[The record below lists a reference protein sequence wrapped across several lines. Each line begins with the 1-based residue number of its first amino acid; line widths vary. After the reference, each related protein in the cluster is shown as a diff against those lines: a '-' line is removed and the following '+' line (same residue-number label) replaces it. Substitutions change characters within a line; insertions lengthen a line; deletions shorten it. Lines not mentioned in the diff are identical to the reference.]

1 MRRTISFL
9 LGMVFGIVF
18 LLSSIGIVAYV
29 GVAIVKP
36 NDVFPESEPILGG
49 LSDTTI
55 LKLVQD
61 LAEKYKAEASGVAPD
76 GGYYTVG
83 DFVTDY
89 NVTIATDLPQDV
101 KDMPLLQYFAET
113 DAEGDTGFV
122 RAMKDVK
129 VSAILSL
136 ANFIQ
141 GNVSEEEGKVLFDE
155 ETIAEL
161 SNYTLYEMIM
171 DEEKG
176 VNYVLQNVKL
186 AQIVPDAFPAEESE
200 NKLMWAVG
208 QTEIGKAI
216 EALSGD
222 NNLFLQLNEGGALAS
237 LGSLQIVDI
246 VGDDSPLLSG
256 LLTHTTIADLI
267 NEHGELVPDTLLETL
282 ELGVVLGLQKNRI
295 ENVDYTVLNLDDSDG
310 LKVVLYKDDSFL
322 MSQDGGQTCF
332 EAKKGTCPEEDGHYC
347 GYECFDYVWY
357 ETVACADPTHITD
370 ADHLYDGD
378 ICVDGVY
385 YQKASS
391 LYNIVA
397 NLDLTMLV
405 GGDSDAL
412 LNTFMNIPL
421 GELLGQETEEGLM
434 NLVLSMSV
442 NDLMAGG
449 YNAFA
454 LGDLLQFNKN
464 VVSIENYDFLFI
476 EEPTRV
482 YKHKT
487 NDTYAVSDDA
497 VTLYEARLNCTEE
510 HDHTA
515 KCFDVVWYNQQPC
528 QETHD
533 HAGEALVGENYYA
546 PASGIFAQ
554 LASYTIG
561 DITSD
566 TNAILDEVMNVKLQE
581 LLGQQLEGPLAA
593 LGDMTIAQLVDGS
606 AFDTLY
612 VGAILGYSRKV
623 MDESA
628 FATEVCQQIKTDGA
642 NYIKLVDGVWYFAN
656 LDCTEEHDHSADCF
670 GAVWYSACADGC
682 TEAHDHETI
691 DGKLYTPATG
701 IAGLLADKTI
711 ADFSDIN
718 GLVGEVTIRDV
729 LGENIPSMLKTL
741 ADTPIS
747 QLATEIDTLK
757 FGQILGYTK
766 QGEIWYN
773 CTTDHVHGTGCA
785 VAEGIV
791 AKIADYTIA
800 DLSNMQEIVGDLTI
814 RDVLGENIPS
824 MLKTL
829 ADTPISQLATEI
841 DTLKLG
847 AILGYTKQG
856 ETWYNCETDHV
867 HGAGC
872 TAVDGLMAKFADKK
886 VTELTDIN
894 GIISELTLADVLGD
908 NVPSILSSLKDTPI
922 DQLATKIETLKL
934 GEMLG
939 YTLEGGVWYDC
950 ETNHAH
956 GAGCTKVDG
965 LMAKFADKTIADLSN
980 LDDIIS
986 DLTLADVLGD
996 NIPEMLK
1003 SIKDTPVSQL
1013 STAIET
1019 LKLGEMLGYA
1029 LEGGVWYDCDTN
1041 HAHGA
1046 GCTKVSGLMA
1056 KLAGKTVSDLSNLDD
1071 IISDFTLEDVLGDN
1085 VPTILASLKN
1095 TPISQLSTAI
1105 DGLKLGEMM
1114 GYTLEGGIWYDCDT
1128 NHTHGAS
1135 CTEATGMMAKLAGK
1149 TVADLG
1155 NLQSTIQSFTLADV
1169 LGENVPTMLA
1179 SIKDTPIS
1187 DIGTAMD
1194 GLKLGEVMGYKL
1206 QGTTWYDCAT
1216 DHTHGAGCTLVDGI
1230 NGALVDIQIGELGN
1244 ADTLKN
1250 AVNKLTLSELG
1261 IGSGNAMLEAVG
1273 NVPLLEVG
1281 NEINNLQMG
1290 VAMGYTLEGGVWYDC
1305 DTDHTH
1311 GPGCTTVE
1319 GVNAKIASLK
1329 VNEMGSGLNGVM
1341 TSLTI
1346 GDLVDSGMMTLE
1358 EENQYKLDI
1367 IFCNDNTHTTT
1378 VTVPFV
1384 GTTTVACD
1392 LAGFLQWKNV
1402 NASGTAK
1409 QFFEECHSG
1418 LTEEEI
1424 EQHRGKWKAC
1434 TLDNFVNGLL
1444 GAIK

>member
-29 GVAIVKP
+29 GVAIIKP

-61 LAEKYKAEASGVAPD
+61 LAEKYKAEASGIAPD

-83 DFVTDY
+83 DFVADY
-89 NVTIATDLPQDV
+89 NITIATDLPQDV

-113 DAEGDTGFV
+113 DAEGDTGLV
-122 RAMKDVK
+122 RAMKNVK

-141 GNVSEEEGKVLFDE
+141 GETSEEGKVLFDQ

-186 AQIVPDAFPAEESE
+186 AQVVPDAFPEEESD
-200 NKLMWAVG
+200 NKLMWAIG

-216 EALSGD
+216 EALTGN

-237 LGSLQIVDI
+237 LGSLQIVDL

-256 LLTHTTIADLI
+256 LLAHTTIADLI
-267 NEHGELVPDTLLETL
+267 NENGELVPDTLLETL
-282 ELGVVLGLQKNRI
+282 ELGVVLGLQKNQV
-295 ENVDYTVLNLDDSDG
+295 ENVDYIVLNPDDTDG
-310 LKVVLYKDDSFL
+310 LHVVLYKDDSYL
-322 MSQDGGQTCF
+322 MSTDGGQTCF
-332 EAKKGTCPEEDGHYC
+332 EAKKGTCPEEDRHYC

-357 ETVACADPTHITD
+357 ETVACTNPTHITD

-378 ICVDGVY
+378 ICIEGVY
-385 YQKASS
+385 YEKASS
-391 LYNIVA
+391 LYDIVA
-397 NLDLTMLV
+397 NLDLTMLI

-421 GELLGQETEEGLM
+421 GELLGQETDEGLM
-434 NLVLSMSV
+434 NLILYMSV

-449 YNAFA
+449 YNAFT

-497 VTLYEARLNCTEE
+497 VTLYEARLDCTEE
-510 HDHTA
+510 HSHTA
-515 KCFDVVWYNQQPC
+515 KCFDIVWYNQQQC
-528 QETHD
+528 EEAHD
-533 HAGEALVGENYYA
+533 HAGEALVGESYYA

-554 LASYTIG
+554 LANYTIG

-566 TNAILDEVMNVKLQE
+566 TNAILDEVMSVKLQD

-593 LGDMTIAQLVDGS
+593 LGSLTIAELVDGS

-612 VGAILGYSRKV
+612 VGAILGYSRKA
-623 MDESA
+623 MNESA
-628 FATEVCQQIKTDGA
+628 FATNLGDTIKTDGA
-642 NYIKLVDGVWYFAN
+642 NYIKLVDDVWYFAN
-656 LDCTEEHDHSADCF
+656 LSCTAEHDHTANCYSV
-670 GAVWYSACADGC
+670 VWYVPCTDGC
-682 TEAHDHETI
+682 TAEHDHETI
-691 DGKLYTPATG
+691 DGLLHSQATG

-711 ADFSDIN
+711 ADLTDIN
-718 GLVGEVTIRDV
+718 GLIGDLTIRDV
-729 LGENIPSMLKTL
+729 LGDNIPSMLEAL

-747 QLATEIDTLK
+747 QLATEIDGLK
-757 FGQILGYTK
+757 IGQILGYTK
-766 QGEIWYN
+766 QGDTWYN
-773 CTTDHVHGTGCA
+773 CQTDHTHGASCT
-785 VAEGIV
+785 VADGIV
-791 AKIADYTIA
+791 AKLADNTIA
-800 DLSNMQEIVGDLTI
+800 DLSNMQDIVGDLTI

-824 MLKTL
+824 MLKAL

-841 DTLKLG
+841 DGLKIG
-847 AILGYTKQG
+847 QILGYTKQG
-856 ETWYNCETDHV
+856 EVWYNCENDHL
-867 HGAGC
+867 HGTGC
-872 TAVDGLMAKFADKK
+872 VVVEGLMTKFADKK
-886 VTELTDIN
+886 ISELTDIDS
-894 GIISELTLADVLGD
+894 IISDLTLEDVLGD

-922 DQLATKIETLKL
+922 SQLATKIETLKL

-939 YTLEGGVWYDC
+939 YTLEGTVWYNC
-950 ETNHAH
+950 ETDHVH
-956 GAGCTKVDG
+956 DAGCVKVDG
-965 LMAKFADKTIADLSN
+965 LMAKLADKTISDLSN
-980 LDDIIS
+980 LDDIIA
-986 DLTLADVLGD
+986 DLTLEDVLGD
-996 NIPEMLK
+996 NVPEILK
-1003 SIKDTPVSQL
+1003 SIKDTPVNQL

-1019 LKLGEMLGYA
+1019 LKLGEMMGYT
-1029 LEGGVWYDCDTN
+1029 LESGVWYDCDTN
-1041 HAHGA
+1041 HAHSSA
-1046 GCTKVSGLMA
+1046 CTKVSGLMA
-1056 KLAGKTVSDLSNLDD
+1056 KLADKTISDLSNLDG
-1071 IISDFTLEDVLGDN
+1071 IISDLTLEDVLGDN
-1085 VPTILASLKN
+1085 VPSILASLKN
-1095 TPISQLSTAI
+1095 TPISQLSTAM

-1114 GYTLEGGIWYDCDT
+1114 GYTLQGTVWYDCDT
-1128 NHTHGAS
+1128 EHTHGAG
-1135 CTEATGMMAKLAGK
+1135 CTQATGMMAKLANK

-1155 NLQSTIQSFTLADV
+1155 NLESTIQSFTLADV
-1169 LGENVPTMLA
+1169 LGDNVPSMLG

-1187 DIGTAMD
+1187 EIGTAMD
-1194 GLKLGEVMGYKL
+1194 GLKLGEVMGYTL
-1206 QGTTWYDCAT
+1206 EGGIWYDCDTEHA
-1216 DHTHGAGCTLVDGI
+1216 HGTGCTVVDGI
-1230 NGALVDIQIGELGN
+1230 NGALVDIKVGELGN
-1244 ADTLKN
+1244 GDTLKN
-1250 AVNKLTLSELG
+1250 AVNTLTLAELG

-1290 VAMGYTLEGGVWYDC
+1290 VAMGYTLQGSTWYNC
-1305 DTDHTH
+1305 TTNHTH
-1311 GPGCTTVE
+1311 GTGCTVVD

-1329 VNEMGSGLNGVM
+1329 VNEMGNGLNGVM

-1378 VTVPFV
+1378 VTVPIV
-1384 GTTTVACD
+1384 GTSTVACN
-1392 LAGFLQWKNV
+1392 LAGYLQWKNV
-1402 NASGTAK
+1402 NATGTAK
-1409 QFFEECHSG
+1409 QFFEECHSD
-1418 LTEEEI
+1418 LTAQQI
-1424 EQHRGKWKAC
+1424 EQHRGQWKAC

-1444 GAIK
+1444 GAI